1 VEAVMAGVMV
11 AMEMGMEAVATATTE
26 EVMAAVEVAVMAERW
41 GMEASPWSRGHTRRR
56 LFFYNAALSW

>member
-26 EVMAAVEVAVMAERW
+26 EVMAAVEVAERW